1 MNSCHKCQSNS
12 CVCNTNKVKDDF
24 PCIDLTCLHVDLF
37 GSPFDCKKQIPTPR
51 FSSPNS
57 PLPPK
62 ALDRLQQCIEEANDL
77 LRSLGSESD
86 PDNRRQ
92 LQLHFLSIR
101 GADVILKIICKEQE
115 IKENE
120 QEIEAV
126 NRNRQKYIKMK
137 KINGKEIEPK
147 LRLKMYKRRK
157 AKRSIIMKNGK
168 IFTAGRDFIQ
178 INEVGASVFVF
189 YDRLI
194 SVARDKC
201 EHVKQPEQELIDVN
215 RKVRRE
221 LAFNFGDFVSKNPEL
236 VNLFFGIPLFKQL
249 KEFLGKDV
257 KVKIFDEEIVGTLV
271 KVDEG
276 SLRILKK
283 NDKEMEINLNEICF
297 VKVFNLK

>member
-1 MNSCHKCQSNS
+1 MSSCSKCQSNS
-12 CVCNTNKVKDDF
+12 CVCNTIKVKDDF

-57 PLPPK
+57 PLPPR
-62 ALDRLQQCIEEANDL
+62 ALDRLQRCIEEANDL

-101 GADVILKIICKEQE
+101 GADVILKVICEEQE
-115 IKENE
+115 IEEDE

-126 NRNRQKYIKMK
+126 NRNRNNNTRVEISE
-137 KINGKEIEPK
+137 KEIEPE
-147 LRLKMYKRRK
+147 LTLKMNRNSKT
-157 AKRSIIMKNGK
+157 KRSIIEKKGK

-178 INEVGASVFVF
+178 INQVGASVFVL

-194 SVARDKC
+194 SVARDEC
-201 EHVKQPEQELIDVN
+201 EHVKQPEQELIDVD

-221 LAFNFGDFVSKNPEL
+221 LAFNFGDFVSKKPEL

-249 KEFLGKDV
+249 KEFLGGDV
-257 KVKIFDEEIVGTLV
+257 KVKMFDEVIVGTLV

-276 SLRILKK
+276 SIQVLKK
-283 NDKEMEINLNEICF
+283 NDNKIEINLNEICF

>member
-1 MNSCHKCQSNS
+1 MSSCYKCQSNS
-12 CVCNTNKVKDDF
+12 CKCN
-24 PCIDLTCLHVDLF
+24 PDLTCLHVDLF

-62 ALDRLQQCIEEANDL
+62 ALDRLQRNIEEANDL

-86 PDNRRQ
+86 PANRRQ

-101 GADVILKIICKEQE
+101 GADVSLKIICEEQE
-115 IKENE
+115 KEEHE
-120 QEIEAV
+120 QES
-126 NRNRQKYIKMK
+126 
-137 KINGKEIEPK
+137 KEHI
-147 LRLKMYKRRK
+147 LNLKMDKNSK
-157 AKRSIIMKNGK
+157 TKRSILQKKGK

-178 INEVGASVFVF
+178 INQVGASVFVL

-194 SVARDKC
+194 YVARDEC
-201 EHVKQPEQELIDVN
+201 EHVKQPEQELIDVD

-221 LAFNFGDFVSKNPEL
+221 LAFNFGDFVSKKPEL
-236 VNLFFGIPLFKQL
+236 VNLFFGIPLYKQL
-249 KEFLGKDV
+249 KEFLGGDV

-276 SLRILKK
+276 VIQVLKR
-283 NDKEMEINLNEICF
+283 NDNKIEINLNEICF
-297 VKVFNLK
+297 IKVVNLK

>member
-1 MNSCHKCQSNS
+1 MSGCSECQSNS
-12 CVCNTNKVKDDF
+12 CVCVKGDL
-24 PCIDLTCLHVDLF
+24 PCKDLTCLHVDLF
-37 GSPFDCKKQIPTPR
+37 GSPFDCKKQIPTPL

-77 LRSLGSESD
+77 LRSLGSESN

-101 GADVILKIICKEQE
+101 GANVILKIICEEQE
-115 IKENE
+115 LEENE
-120 QEIEAV
+120 QEIESV
-126 NRNRQKYIKMK
+126 NRNRQIKKRVK
-137 KINGKEIEPK
+137 KISKKEIEPE
-147 LRLKMYKRRK
+147 LSLKMNKK
-157 AKRSIIMKNGK
+157 SKGKWSIIEKKGK

-178 INEVGASVFVF
+178 INQVGSSVFVL
-189 YDRLI
+189 YDQLI
-194 SVARDKC
+194 SVARDEC
-201 EHVKQPEQELIDVN
+201 EHVKQPEQELIDVD

-221 LAFNFGDFVSKNPEL
+221 LAFNFGDFVAKKPEL

-249 KEFLGKDV
+249 KEFLGGDV
-257 KVKIFDEEIVGTLV
+257 KVKIFDEEIVGMLV

-276 SLRILKK
+276 SIQVLKK
-283 NDKEMEINLNEICF
+283 NNKNIEVSLNEICF